1 MGNTHTPI
9 SVSSQMLNTWFHSF
23 FHFLKLHFICC
34 VYVWRC
40 TYHSELKTPANKLLR
55 IVPFYFQIVTEDTL
69 CEDYPDCTST
79 VPLARQ
85 ANSYYHSSQYVSSQ
99 MAAPILNS
107 SSVNCL
113 KEQRKRSHIL
123 PHQETHKN

>member
-1 MGNTHTPI
+1 MEMHIP
-9 SVSSQMLNTWFHSF
+9 W
-23 FHFLKLHFICC
+23 
-34 VYVWRC
+34 
-40 TYHSELKTPANKLLR
+40 ELRTATNKLLR

-69 CEDYPDCTST
+69 CEDYPGCASP

-85 ANSYYHSSQYVSSQ
+85 ANSYDHSSQYGSSQ

-113 KEQRKRSHIL
+113 KEQRKGSYIL
-123 PHQETHKN
+123 SHQETHKT